1 MINLSIFIFD
11 TIQCNITVSEIKD
24 DLKDVGERMKADMK
38 KRSNKIQTESQDQQ
52 TEQKNG
58 DREIVDRQSDRVAQ
72 SPSTEIPSDE
82 IQTKIKSNK
91 QTSTTAKNDNE
102 SVSLSSES

>member
-1 MINLSIFIFD
+1 
-11 TIQCNITVSEIKD
+11 VSKSRD
-24 DLKDVGERMKADMK
+24 DLKDLGERMKADMK
-38 KRSNKIQTESQDQQ
+38 KGSNKIQTESQDQL

-58 DREIVDRQSDRVAQ
+58 DKEIVDRDSDPVEQ
-72 SPSTEIPSDE
+72 SPSTEIPSNE

-102 SVSLSSES
+102 SVSLS

>member
-1 MINLSIFIFD
+1 
-11 TIQCNITVSEIKD
+11 VSEIKD
-24 DLKDVGERMKADMK
+24 DLKDLGERMKADMK
-38 KRSNKIQTESQDQQ
+38 KGRNKTQTESQDQL

-58 DREIVDRQSDRVAQ
+58 DKEIVVNESDPVEQ

-91 QTSTTAKNDNE
+91 QTSTTAKNNNE

>member
-1 MINLSIFIFD
+1 
-11 TIQCNITVSEIKD
+11 VSEIKD

-38 KRSNKIQTESQDQQ
+38 KGSNKNQTESQE

-58 DREIVDRQSDRVAQ
+58 DKEIVDRESDRVKQ
-72 SPSTEIPSDE
+72 SPSTEISSDE

>member
-1 MINLSIFIFD
+1 
-11 TIQCNITVSEIKD
+11 VSEIKD

-38 KRSNKIQTESQDQQ
+38 KGSNKIQTESQDQL

-58 DREIVDRQSDRVAQ
+58 DKEISDRESDRVKQ

-82 IQTKIKSNK
+82 IQTKITNLYLKVQSRSDK
-91 QTSTTAKNDNE
+91 IRNE
-102 SVSLSSES
+102 IF

>member
-1 MINLSIFIFD
+1 M
-11 TIQCNITVSEIKD
+11 SESKD
-24 DLKDVGERMKADMK
+24 DLKDLGEKMKSDMK
-38 KRSNKIQTESQDQQ
+38 KGSNKIQTESQDQL

-58 DREIVDRQSDRVAQ
+58 DKEIVDRESDPVEQ

>member
-1 MINLSIFIFD
+1 
-11 TIQCNITVSEIKD
+11 VSEIKD
-24 DLKDVGERMKADMK
+24 DLKDLGERMKADVK
-38 KRSNKIQTESQDQQ
+38 KGSNKIQSESQDQL
-52 TEQKNG
+52 TEQQNG
-58 DREIVDRQSDRVAQ
+58 DNEIADRGSDRVKQ

-102 SVSLSSES
+102 SVSLNSES

>member
-1 MINLSIFIFD
+1 
-11 TIQCNITVSEIKD
+11 VSEIKD

-38 KRSNKIQTESQDQQ
+38 KGSNKIQTESQDQL

-58 DREIVDRQSDRVAQ
+58 DKEISDRESDRVKQ

-82 IQTKIKSNK
+82 IQIKIKSNK
-91 QTSTTAKNDNE
+91 QTSTTTKNDNE
-102 SVSLSSES
+102 SVSQSSES

>member
-1 MINLSIFIFD
+1 M
-11 TIQCNITVSEIKD
+11 SESKD
-24 DLKDVGERMKADMK
+24 DLKDLGERMKSDMK
-38 KRSNKIQTESQDQQ
+38 KGSNKIQTESQDQL

-58 DREIVDRQSDRVAQ
+58 DKEIVDRESDPVEQ

-102 SVSLSSES
+102 SVSLSSEL

>member
-1 MINLSIFIFD
+1 
-11 TIQCNITVSEIKD
+11 VSEIKD
-24 DLKDVGERMKADMK
+24 DLKDLGERMKADMK
-38 KRSNKIQTESQDQQ
+38 KGRNKTQAKNQDPV
-52 TEQKNG
+52 E
-58 DREIVDRQSDRVAQ
+58 Q

-91 QTSTTAKNDNE
+91 QTSTTAKNNNE

>member
-1 MINLSIFIFD
+1 
-11 TIQCNITVSEIKD
+11 VSEIKD
-24 DLKDVGERMKADMK
+24 DLKDLGERMKADMK
-38 KRSNKIQTESQDQQ
+38 KGRNKTQAKNQDQV

-58 DREIVDRQSDRVAQ
+58 DKETVVRESDPVEQ

-91 QTSTTAKNDNE
+91 QTSTTAKNNNE

>member
-1 MINLSIFIFD
+1 
-11 TIQCNITVSEIKD
+11 VSEIRD
-24 DLKDVGERMKADMK
+24 DLKDLGERMKADMK
-38 KRSNKIQTESQDQQ
+38 KGRNKTQTESQDQL

-58 DREIVDRQSDRVAQ
+58 DKEIVVKDSDSVEQ

-91 QTSTTAKNDNE
+91 QTSTTAKNENE
-102 SVSLSSES
+102 SVPLS

>member
-1 MINLSIFIFD
+1 M
-11 TIQCNITVSEIKD
+11 SEIKD

-38 KRSNKIQTESQDQQ
+38 KRSNKIQTESRDQQ

-58 DREIVDRQSDRVAQ
+58 DKEIVDRESDRVKQ

-91 QTSTTAKNDNE
+91 QTSTTAENDNE

>member
-1 MINLSIFIFD
+1 M
-11 TIQCNITVSEIKD
+11 SEIKD

-38 KRSNKIQTESQDQQ
+38 KGSNKIQTESQDQKKKK
-52 TEQKNG
+52 KNG
-58 DREIVDRQSDRVAQ
+58 DKEIVDRESDRVKH

-102 SVSLSSES
+102 SVSLS

>member
-1 MINLSIFIFD
+1 
-11 TIQCNITVSEIKD
+11 
-24 DLKDVGERMKADMK
+24 MKLDMK
-38 KRSNKIQTESQDQQ
+38 KRSNKIQTESQDQL
-52 TEQKNG
+52 TEQRIG
-58 DREIVDRQSDRVAQ
+58 DKKIVDRESDPVEQ

-102 SVSLSSES
+102 SVSQSSESWW

>member
-1 MINLSIFIFD
+1 M
-11 TIQCNITVSEIKD
+11 SESKD
-24 DLKDVGERMKADMK
+24 DLKDLGERMKSDMK
-38 KRSNKIQTESQDQQ
+38 KGSNKIQTESQDQL

-58 DREIVDRQSDRVAQ
+58 DKEIVDRESDPVEQ

>member
-1 MINLSIFIFD
+1 M
-11 TIQCNITVSEIKD
+11 SEIKD
-24 DLKDVGERMKADMK
+24 DLKDLGERMKADMRK
-38 KRSNKIQTESQDQQ
+38 GRNKTHAKNQDQL

-58 DREIVDRQSDRVAQ
+58 DKEIVVRESDQVEQ

-82 IQTKIKSNK
+82 IQTKMKSNK

>member
-1 MINLSIFIFD
+1 M
-11 TIQCNITVSEIKD
+11 SEIRD
-24 DLKDVGERMKADMK
+24 DLKDLGERMKADMK
-38 KRSNKIQTESQDQQ
+38 KGRNKTQTESQDQL

-58 DREIVDRQSDRVAQ
+58 DKEIVVKDSDSVEQ

-91 QTSTTAKNDNE
+91 QTSTTAKNENE
-102 SVSLSSES
+102 SVPLS

>member
-1 MINLSIFIFD
+1 M
-11 TIQCNITVSEIKD
+11 SEIKD
-24 DLKDVGERMKADMK
+24 DLKDLGERMKADMK
-38 KRSNKIQTESQDQQ
+38 KGSNKIQTESQDQI

-58 DREIVDRQSDRVAQ
+58 DKEIVDRESDPVEQ

-82 IQTKIKSNK
+82 IQTKTKSNK

-102 SVSLSSES
+102 SVSLSSESL

>member
-1 MINLSIFIFD
+1 
-11 TIQCNITVSEIKD
+11 VSEIKD
-24 DLKDVGERMKADMK
+24 DLKDLGERMKADVK
-38 KRSNKIQTESQDQQ
+38 GSNKIQSESQDQI
-52 TEQKNG
+52 TEQQNG
-58 DREIVDRQSDRVAQ
+58 DKEIADRGSGRVKQ

-91 QTSTTAKNDNE
+91 QTSTTAKTDNE

>member
-1 MINLSIFIFD
+1 
-11 TIQCNITVSEIKD
+11 VSEIKD
-24 DLKDVGERMKADMK
+24 DLKDLGERMKADIK
-38 KRSNKIQTESQDQQ
+38 KGSNKIQTESQDQL

-58 DREIVDRQSDRVAQ
+58 DKEIVDRESDRVKQ
-72 SPSTEIPSDE
+72 SPYTEIPSDE

-102 SVSLSSES
+102 SVSLS

>member
-1 MINLSIFIFD
+1 
-11 TIQCNITVSEIKD
+11 VSEIKD

-38 KRSNKIQTESQDQQ
+38 KGSNKIQTESQGQQ

-58 DREIVDRQSDRVAQ
+58 DKEIVDRDSNRVKQ

-91 QTSTTAKNDNE
+91 QTSTTAKKNDNE

>member
-1 MINLSIFIFD
+1 M
-11 TIQCNITVSEIKD
+11 SEIKD
-24 DLKDVGERMKADMK
+24 DLKDLGERMKADMK
-38 KRSNKIQTESQDQQ
+38 KGRKKTQAKNQDQV

-58 DREIVDRQSDRVAQ
+58 DKETVVRESDPVEH

-91 QTSTTAKNDNE
+91 QTSTTTKNDNE
-102 SVSLSSES
+102 SVSQSSES

>member
-1 MINLSIFIFD
+1 
-11 TIQCNITVSEIKD
+11 VSEFKD
-24 DLKDVGERMKADMK
+24 DLKHLGERMKADMK
-38 KRSNKIQTESQDQQ
+38 KGRNKTLAKNQDQL

-58 DREIVDRQSDRVAQ
+58 DKETVVREFDTVEQ

-82 IQTKIKSNK
+82 IQTKMKSNK